1 MPPQVELS
9 YPAQEVRKYDRD
21 RFLTGL
27 FAPADRRES
36 LYAVYAFNLELAKV
50 REAVSEPMMGQI
62 RLQWWR
68 ETVEEIY
75 QGGGRAHQVAE
86 PLAQAI
92 RSHNLSLGT
101 IERMLEARERDLDDT
116 LIADVAELEI
126 YAEGTSATVTSLAL
140 EVLDVRGEA
149 EQAAGHHVGIAWALT
164 GLLRAV
170 PFHARAG
177 RVLLPEG
184 LLHQYGVDPADIMA
198 GKPPAQLPSV
208 VERIALRAL
217 YHLKEARSHRRSVQR
232 RAIPALLPAI
242 LAEAY
247 LKRLAKRGY
256 DVWQIEVPQP
266 RPLRLATAAALRR
279 Y

>member
-21 RFLTGL
+21 RFLTCL
-27 FAPADRRES
+27 FAPADRREA
-36 LYAVYAFNLELAKV
+36 LYALYAFNLEVAKV
-50 REAVSEPMMGQI
+50 REAVTEPVMGQI

-68 ETVEEIY
+68 EAIEEIY

-92 RSHNLSLGT
+92 RAHNLSHST
-101 IERMLEARERDLDDT
+101 FERLLEARERDLDDVPIT
-116 LIADVAELEI
+116 GIPELEV
-126 YAEGTSATVTSLAL
+126 YAEGTSATVTALAL
-140 EVLDVRGEA
+140 ELLDARGEA

-164 GLLRAV
+164 GLLRAM

-177 RVLLPEG
+177 RILLPEG
-184 LLHQYGVDPADIMA
+184 LLHQYGVDPADILA
-198 GKPPAQLPSV
+198 GRPPAQLPKV
-208 VERIALRAL
+208 VERIALRASH
-217 YHLKEARSHRRSVQR
+217 HLKEARSHRRGVHR

-242 LAEAY
+242 LADAY
-247 LKRLAKRGY
+247 LKRLARRGY
-256 DVWQIEVPQP
+256 DVWQIEMPQP
-266 RPLRLATAAALRR
+266 RPLRLAAAAALGR